1 MQDQDRVGE
10 NNLSI
15 EFEVDILPIHDKI
28 NSECYGQIISL
39 IRLLVKSILQT
50 VIQKLFYGFEQ
61 ISTYIN
67 NLELERIPQIISYL
81 SQIVENKINSTIT
94 KKIELSIFEH
104 KLVELVD
111 IENFVIDQIVPSLQE
126 NLKIENFYDFS
137 ILSTSTSQHL
147 QTSLFEIHIS
157 TNLERIFPRS
167 YSVDLHHLISGQIF
181 FDIMQYL
188 FDDSPKSSFD
198 LSYGVIEIL
207 KDFVKWPDASS
218 FYRNFFQIF
227 KILKSKYSGWNK
239 DYKQII
245 SDLIIMLDN
254 HMAQENLEFRNQ
266 AIINL
271 GDLIKPV
278 DPILYIEFL
287 KKKYSLRAFASDI
300 FNGANINV
308 TTEIDFNQE
317 IFEYSI
323 DKVENNLRFLV
334 LPKYDNINDTETD
347 MSNDEDHIIIEIS
360 LYLVFKYQID
370 YPDEIDNL
378 DQNAHSLFNK
388 AIENCYIKRIDN
400 QALEECNDLLEALE
414 NVISQISEIGI

>member
-1 MQDQDRVGE
+1 
-10 NNLSI
+10 
-15 EFEVDILPIHDKI
+15 
-28 NSECYGQIISL
+28 
-39 IRLLVKSILQT
+39 
-50 VIQKLFYGFEQ
+50 
-61 ISTYIN
+61 
-67 NLELERIPQIISYL
+67 
-81 SQIVENKINSTIT
+81 
-94 KKIELSIFEH
+94 
-104 KLVELVD
+104 
-111 IENFVIDQIVPSLQE
+111 
-126 NLKIENFYDFS
+126 
-137 ILSTSTSQHL
+137 
-147 QTSLFEIHIS
+147 
-157 TNLERIFPRS
+157 
-167 YSVDLHHLISGQIF
+167 
-181 FDIMQYL
+181 
-188 FDDSPKSSFD
+188 
-198 LSYGVIEIL
+198 
-207 KDFVKWPDASS
+207 
-218 FYRNFFQIF
+218 
-227 KILKSKYSGWNK
+227 
-239 DYKQII
+239 
-245 SDLIIMLDN
+245 MLDN

-287 KKKYSLRAFASDI
+287 KKEYSLRAFASDI

-347 MSNDEDHIIIEIS
+347 MSDDEDHIIIEIS

-378 DQNAHSLFNK
+378 DQNAHSLFNE
-388 AIENCYIKRIDN
+388 AIENGYIKRIDN

>member
-1 MQDQDRVGE
+1 
-10 NNLSI
+10 
-15 EFEVDILPIHDKI
+15 
-28 NSECYGQIISL
+28 
-39 IRLLVKSILQT
+39 
-50 VIQKLFYGFEQ
+50 
-61 ISTYIN
+61 
-67 NLELERIPQIISYL
+67 
-81 SQIVENKINSTIT
+81 
-94 KKIELSIFEH
+94 
-104 KLVELVD
+104 
-111 IENFVIDQIVPSLQE
+111 
-126 NLKIENFYDFS
+126 
-137 ILSTSTSQHL
+137 
-147 QTSLFEIHIS
+147 
-157 TNLERIFPRS
+157 
-167 YSVDLHHLISGQIF
+167 
-181 FDIMQYL
+181 
-188 FDDSPKSSFD
+188 
-198 LSYGVIEIL
+198 
-207 KDFVKWPDASS
+207 
-218 FYRNFFQIF
+218 
-227 KILKSKYSGWNK
+227 
-239 DYKQII
+239 
-245 SDLIIMLDN
+245 MLDN
-254 HMAQENLEFRNQ
+254 NMAQENLEFRNQ

-287 KKKYSLRAFASDI
+287 KKEYSLRAFASDI

-347 MSNDEDHIIIEIS
+347 MSDDEDHIIIEIS

-388 AIENCYIKRIDN
+388 AIENGYIKRIDN

>member
-1 MQDQDRVGE
+1 MQDQERVGE
-10 NNLSI
+10 NNLFI
-15 EFEVDILPIHDKI
+15 EFEGGILPIKSLQILDKI
-28 NSECYGQIISL
+28 NLECYDQIISL
-39 IRLLVKSILQT
+39 IQFTVKSILQT
-50 VIQKLFYGFEQ
+50 VIQKMFHGFEQ

-67 NLELERIPQIISYL
+67 NLELERIPKIITYL
-81 SQIVENKINSTIT
+81 SQVVENKIYSTIT
-94 KKIELSIFEH
+94 KKI
-104 KLVELVD
+104 
-111 IENFVIDQIVPSLQE
+111 DQIVPSIQE
-126 NLKIENFYDFS
+126 NLKSENFYDFS
-137 ILSTSTSQHL
+137 IQSTSTSQHL
-147 QTSLFEIHIS
+147 QTSLLEIHIS
-157 TNLERIFPRS
+157 PNLEGIFPRS
-167 YSVDLHHLISGQIF
+167 YSVDFHHLISGQIF

-227 KILKSKYSGWNK
+227 KILKSKYGEWNK

-287 KKKYSLRAFASDI
+287 KKEYSLRAFASDI

-347 MSNDEDHIIIEIS
+347 MSDDEDHIIIEIS

-378 DQNAHSLFNK
+378 DQNAHSLFNE
-388 AIENCYIKRIDN
+388 AIENGYIKRIDN